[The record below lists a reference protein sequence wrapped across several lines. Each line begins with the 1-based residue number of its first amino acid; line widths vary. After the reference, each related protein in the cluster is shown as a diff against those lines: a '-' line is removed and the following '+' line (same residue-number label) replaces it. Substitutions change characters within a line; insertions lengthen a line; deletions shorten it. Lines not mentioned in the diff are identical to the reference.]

1 MVSRPVDP
9 EEFADGSA
17 VPSLGLQ
24 RAPGMKAARLVERR
38 KPLELTDLPD
48 PVPAAGEVVVQV
60 EAEGICRT
68 DWHVWN
74 GDWDWVGLTPTLP
87 LVMGHEL
94 GGTVVAAGSGVSRV
108 RAGER
113 VTAPFHE
120 SCGSCRYCLIGRSN
134 LCDDMQFLG
143 LTHDGGYAR
152 YAVIRNADFNC
163 IALPDSI
170 DALSAAAIGCRYM
183 TAFHA
188 VTRQGALTAGQWVA
202 VHGAG
207 GIGLSAVQIAAA
219 LGGRVIAV
227 DLTDAKLAKARAEGA
242 LHAVNARTQDPVEAI
257 RQLTGGGADLA
268 IGGIGVAA
276 LVESA
281 VLSLRKG
288 GRLVQVGLT
297 SQAEQGYVRMPL
309 DHIIEAEI
317 EIVGSVGNPH
327 ADYPR
332 LLGLVQAGVLRPARI
347 VGQTLPL
354 EQASEVLGAM
364 DGYDTLGF
372 SVITEF

>member
-1 MVSRPVDP
+1 
-9 EEFADGSA
+9 
-17 VPSLGLQ
+17 
-24 RAPGMKAARLVERR
+24 MKAVQLVERR
-38 KPLELTDLPD
+38 RPLELVDLPE
-48 PVPAAGEVVVQV
+48 PVPAAGEVVIQV

-74 GDWDWVGLTPTLP
+74 GDWDWVGLVPTLP

-94 GGTVVAAGSGVSRV
+94 GGTVVAVGSGVSRV
-108 RAGER
+108 RAGDR
-113 VTAPFHE
+113 VTTPFHE
-120 SCGSCRYCLIGRSN
+120 SCGRCGYCLSGRSN
-134 LCDDMQFLG
+134 LCDAMEFLG
-143 LTHDGGYAR
+143 LTHDGGYAQ
-152 YAVIRNADFNC
+152 YAAIRNADFNC
-163 IALPDSI
+163 VTLPDGI

-188 VTRQGALTAGQWVA
+188 VTRQGGLAAGQWVA

-227 DLTDAKLAKARAEGA
+227 DLAEAKLEKARAEGA
-242 LHAVNARTQDPVEAI
+242 LHTVNAGQQDVVAAI
-257 RQLTGGGADLA
+257 RDITGGGADLA
-268 IGGIGVAA
+268 IGGLGVAA
-276 LVESA
+276 LVQAA

-297 SQAEQGYVRMPL
+297 SQAEQGYVPLPL

-317 EIVGSVGNPH
+317 EIAGSVGNPH
-327 ADYPR
+327 VDYPR
-332 LLGLVQAGVLRPARI
+332 LLALVATGVLRPARI

-354 EQASEVLGAM
+354 GQASEVLDAM
-364 DGYDTLGF
+364 DSYETLGF
-372 SVITEF
+372 SVITGF

>member
-1 MVSRPVDP
+1 
-9 EEFADGSA
+9 
-17 VPSLGLQ
+17 
-24 RAPGMKAARLVERR
+24 MKAARLVERR
-38 KPLELTDLPD
+38 RPLELIDLPD
-48 PVPAAGEVVVQV
+48 PAPSAGEVVIEV

-94 GGTVVAAGSGVSRV
+94 GGTVVAVGPDVSAVRV
-108 RAGER
+108 GDR
-113 VTAPFHE
+113 VTTPFHE
-120 SCGSCRYCLIGRSN
+120 SCGRCGYCRAGRSN
-134 LCDDMQFLG
+134 LCDHMEFLG

-152 YAVIRNADFNC
+152 YAAIRNADFNC
-163 IALPDSI
+163 IKLPDSI
-170 DALSAAAIGCRYM
+170 DALAAAAIGCRYM

-188 VTRQGALTAGQWVA
+188 VTRQGALAAGQWVA

-227 DLTDAKLAKARAEGA
+227 DLADGKLAKARAEGA
-242 LHAVNARTQDPVEAI
+242 LHTVNAATQDPVAAI
-257 RQLTGGGADLA
+257 RELTGGGADLA
-268 IGGIGVAA
+268 IGGLGVAS
-276 LVESA
+276 LVEAA
-281 VLSLRKG
+281 VLALRKG

-309 DHIIEAEI
+309 DYIIESEI
-317 EIVGSVGNPH
+317 EIAGSVGNPH
-327 ADYPR
+327 VDYPR
-332 LLGLVQAGVLRPARI
+332 LLGLVETGVLQPARI

-354 EQASEVLGAM
+354 ERASEVLAAM
-364 DGYDTLGF
+364 DSFETLGF
-372 SVITEF
+372 SVITGF

>member
-1 MVSRPVDP
+1 M
-9 EEFADGSA
+9 
-17 VPSLGLQ
+17 
-24 RAPGMKAARLVERR
+24 
-38 KPLELTDLPD
+38 
-48 PVPAAGEVVVQV
+48 
-60 EAEGICRT
+60 
-68 DWHVWN
+68 
-74 GDWDWVGLTPTLP
+74 
-87 LVMGHEL
+87 
-94 GGTVVAAGSGVSRV
+94 
-108 RAGER
+108 
-113 VTAPFHE
+113 
-120 SCGSCRYCLIGRSN
+120 IGRSN

-152 YAVIRNADFNC
+152 YAAIRNADFNC
-163 IALPDSI
+163 IELPDSI

-188 VTRQGALTAGQWVA
+188 VTRQGRLAAGQWVA

-227 DLTDAKLAKARAEGA
+227 DLDEAKLEKAKAEGA
-242 LHAVNARTQDPVEAI
+242 LHAVNARTADVVAAI
-257 RQLTGGGADLA
+257 KELTGGGADLA

-297 SQAEQGYVRMPL
+297 SQAERGYVGIPL

-317 EIVGSVGNPH
+317 EIAGSVGNPH
-327 ADYPR
+327 VDYPR
-332 LLGLVQAGVLRPARI
+332 LLGLVEAGVLQPARI

-354 EQASEVLGAM
+354 ERASEVLDAM
-364 DGYDTLGF
+364 DSYETLGF
-372 SVITEF
+372 SVITGF

>member
-1 MVSRPVDP
+1 V
-9 EEFADGSA
+9 
-17 VPSLGLQ
+17 
-24 RAPGMKAARLVERR
+24 KAARLVERR
-38 KPLELTDLPD
+38 RPLELTELPD
-48 PVPAAGEVVVQV
+48 PVPGDGEVVVQV

-94 GGTVVAAGSGVSRV
+94 GGTVVSVGPGVSRV
-108 RAGER
+108 RPGDR

-120 SCGSCRYCLIGRSN
+120 SCGRCGYCLIGRSN

-143 LTHDGGYAR
+143 LTHDGGYAQ
-152 YAVIRNADFNC
+152 YAAIRNADFNC
-163 IALPDSI
+163 ITLPDSI
-170 DALSAAAIGCRYM
+170 DSLSAAAIGCRYM

-188 VTRQGALTAGQWVA
+188 VTRQGGLTAGQWVA

-227 DLTDAKLAKARAEGA
+227 DLADTKLEKAKAEGA
-242 LHAVNARTQDPVEAI
+242 MFAVNAAAQDVVPAI
-257 RQLTGGGADLA
+257 KEITGGGADLA

-276 LVESA
+276 LVDSA
-281 VLSLRKG
+281 LLSLRKG

-297 SQAEQGYVRMPL
+297 SQAERGYVGIPL
-309 DHIIEAEI
+309 DHIIESEI
-317 EIVGSVGNPH
+317 EIAGSVGNPH
-327 ADYPR
+327 VDYPR
-332 LLGLVQAGVLRPARI
+332 LLALVATGVLQPARI
-347 VGQTLPL
+347 VGQTLAL
-354 EQASEVLGAM
+354 EQASAVLDAM
-364 DGYDTLGF
+364 DSYETLGF
-372 SVITEF
+372 SVITGF

>member
-1 MVSRPVDP
+1 
-9 EEFADGSA
+9 
-17 VPSLGLQ
+17 
-24 RAPGMKAARLVERR
+24 MKAARLVERR
-38 KPLELTDLPD
+38 RPLELSDLPD
-48 PVPAAGEVVVQV
+48 PVPGAGDVVIEV

-94 GGTVVAAGSGVSRV
+94 GGTVVAVGAEVSRV
-108 RAGER
+108 RAGDR
-113 VTAPFHE
+113 VTTPFHE
-120 SCGSCRYCLIGRSN
+120 SCGRCAYCLIGRSN

-152 YAVIRNADFNC
+152 YAAIRNADFNC
-163 IALPDSI
+163 IGLPDSI

-188 VTRQGALTAGQWVA
+188 VTRQGRLAAGQWVA

-227 DLTDAKLAKARAEGA
+227 DLARAKLAKARDEGA
-242 LHAVNARTQDPVEAI
+242 EHTVDASSQDVVEAVRGI
-257 RQLTGGGADLA
+257 TGGGAHLA
-268 IGGIGVAA
+268 IGGIGVAG
-276 LVESA
+276 LVNNA
-281 VLSLRKG
+281 VLALRKG

-297 SQAEQGYVRMPL
+297 SQAEQGYVPLAL
-309 DHIIEAEI
+309 DHLIENEI
-317 EIVGSVGNPH
+317 EIRGSVGNPH
-327 ADYPR
+327 VAYPE
-332 LLGLVQAGVLRPARI
+332 LLGLVERGVLRPNTI
-347 VGQTLPL
+347 VGETVAL
-354 EQASEVLGAM
+354 EQAGDVLGTM
-364 DGYDTLGF
+364 DRYDTLGF
-372 SVITEF
+372 TVITGF

>member
-1 MVSRPVDP
+1 VI
-9 EEFADGSA
+9 
-17 VPSLGLQ
+17 
-24 RAPGMKAARLVERR
+24 AARLVERR
-38 KPLELTDLPD
+38 KPLELGELPE
-48 PVPAAGEVVVQV
+48 PAPAAGEVVVQV

-74 GDWDWVGLTPTLP
+74 GDWDWVGLTPVLP

-94 GGTVVAAGSGVSRV
+94 GGTVVAVGAGVSRV
-108 RAGER
+108 RAGDR
-113 VTAPFHE
+113 VTTPFHE
-120 SCGSCRYCLIGRSN
+120 SCGRCTYCLIGRSN

-152 YAVIRNADFNC
+152 YAAIRNADFNC

-170 DALSAAAIGCRYM
+170 DVLSAAAIGCRYM

-188 VTRQGALTAGQWVA
+188 VTRQGRLEAGQWVA

-227 DLTDAKLAKARAEGA
+227 DLADAKLAKARAEGA
-242 LHAVNARTQDPVEAI
+242 LHAINAGQQDAVEAI
-257 RQLTGGGADLA
+257 REITGGGADLA

-281 VLSLRKG
+281 LLSLRKG

-297 SQAEQGYVRMPL
+297 SQAEQGRVQIPL
-309 DHIIEAEI
+309 DYIIEAEI
-317 EIVGSVGNPH
+317 EIAGSVGNPH

-332 LLGLVQAGVLRPARI
+332 LLGLVEAGVLRPASI
-347 VGQTLPL
+347 VGQTLRL
-354 EQASEVLGAM
+354 DQASSVLDAM
-364 DGYDTLGF
+364 DSYDTLGF
-372 SVITEF
+372 SVITGF